1 MQFFHSNLNHDF
13 IYIQYAKFYTCSPCK
28 LRSFCSL
35 PTKVVFEE
43 CVKSD
48 IDDLKL
54 EFKIE
59 VIIAHFGLNLT
70 NYSIKFL
77 NEINATLENSP

>member
-1 MQFFHSNLNHDF
+1 
-13 IYIQYAKFYTCSPCK
+13 
-28 LRSFCSL
+28 
-35 PTKVVFEE
+35 VFEE